1 MPFNKVG
8 LFFIL
13 GLTGRIKVSH
23 ELRCAYKGREFTMQV
38 CDKKGP
44 ASLGVIS
51 LAIIKALNQSS
62 SLTYPKLQ
70 EKVPNL
76 RYTYRSS

>member
-38 CDKKGP
+38 CDKEGP

-62 SLTYPKLQ
+62 SLTFPKLQ

>member
-1 MPFNKVG
+1 
-8 LFFIL
+8 
-13 GLTGRIKVSH
+13 
-23 ELRCAYKGREFTMQV
+23 MQV
-38 CDKKGP
+38 CDKEGP

-62 SLTYPKLQ
+62 SLTYPKLE

>member
-44 ASLGVIS
+44 PSLGVIS
-51 LAIIKALNQSS
+51 LAIIHKSS
-62 SLTYPKLQ
+62 ESKFIPHISQATGEGTKS
-70 EKVPNL
+70 KV
-76 RYTYRSS
+76 YI